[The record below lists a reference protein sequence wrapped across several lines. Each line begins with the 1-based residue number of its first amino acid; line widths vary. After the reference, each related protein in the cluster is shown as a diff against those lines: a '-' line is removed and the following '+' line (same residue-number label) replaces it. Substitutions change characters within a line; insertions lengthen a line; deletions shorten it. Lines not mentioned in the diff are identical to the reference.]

1 MSVAIKATQLAG
13 RWVHSHEES
22 DDQRIVFR
30 SPEYDFPPARGR
42 QALTFEPGGGLVV
55 EHPGPTDRGET
66 ARGTWTA
73 KKKVLTIDG
82 LGWSGDYEVESVD
95 AHQLVLRRK
104 D

>member
-1 MSVAIKATQLAG
+1 MPVPFRATQLAG

-30 SPEYDFPPARGR
+30 TAEYDFPPARGR
-42 QALTFEPGGGLVV
+42 QALNFETGGGLVV

-66 ARGTWTA
+66 ARGKWMV
-73 KKKVLTIDG
+73 KNKVLTLDA

-95 AHQLVLRRK
+95 SQQLVLRRK
-104 D
+104 Q